1 MKKRGFTLIELLVV
15 IAIIGILAAIL
26 LPALARAREAARRSS
41 CQNNLKQMG
50 IVIKMFT
57 SESFGENYPGAM
69 VQWNQPCSSTRGL
82 WSDIDGGAIY
92 PEYLTDPNIVIC
104 PSDGEGA
111 RKIDKDIDMN
121 DGCGGFLRCVHSSW
135 ASPPTGCINVSP
147 TTDFAWV
154 PGNMKAAAGRT
165 AQLGGTGGGNHAL
178 NGTWLRTTNYSY
190 SYRPKLVNP
199 QWTIDL
205 ADLQTISIALDGDL
219 AWNLPG
225 VTEFAINAR
234 YWANGNVALPN
245 FNGGQT
251 VRLLHMRDG
260 IARYLITDITNPAA
274 ANKAE
279 SEVPV
284 YWDTTRG
291 ADWNDPTA
299 PPNAF
304 TPSPGQYA
312 NEMNHIPGGA
322 NVLFMDGHV
331 EFCRLFTDNVGLPC
345 WPFTKQAVNNAYF

>member
-69 VQWNQPCSSTRGL
+69 VQWNQPCSNTRGL

-111 RKIDKDIDMN
+111 RKIDKDVDLN
-121 DGCGGFLRCVHSSW
+121 DGCGGFIRCVHSSW
-135 ASPPTGCINVSP
+135 ASPPTGCVAGGP
-147 TTDFAWV
+147 GTDFAWV
-154 PGNMKAAAGRT
+154 PGNIKAAASRLP
-165 AQLGGTGGGNHAL
+165 ANTGS
-178 NGTWLRTTNYSY
+178 WLRTTNYSY

-199 QWTIDL
+199 LWTVDL
-205 ADLQTISIALDGDL
+205 EDLQTLAIALDGDL
-219 AWNLPG
+219 AWNISG
-225 VTEFAINAR
+225 VTEFAVNAR
-234 YWANGNVALPN
+234 YWANGGVDLPN
-245 FNGGQT
+245 YNGG
-251 VRLLHMRDG
+251 VEVELLHMRDG
-260 IARYLITDITNPAA
+260 IARYLITDITNPAS

-284 YWDTTRG
+284 YWDTARG
-291 ADWNDPTA
+291 ASWNDPTP

-304 TPSPGQYA
+304 VPDQTQYA
-312 NEMNHIPGGA
+312 GQMNHIPGGS
-322 NVLFMDGHV
+322 NCLFMDGHV
-331 EFCRLFTDNVGLPC
+331 EFCRFFTDNVGLPQ
-345 WPFTKQAVNNAYF
+345 WPFTENAVNLAYF